1 MGFQSSFSSFWVCQ
15 KFCYLGIK
23 RALSWH
29 GSQSSKSDFFSSNR
43 MDNFQ
48 MLTTP
53 IFLQFNMSP
62 TSTSM
67 AGYPY
72 GSSSGY
78 AGAMYAAAAS
88 TPPTTKEPFSSSLV
102 SAGDSINSLRLK
114 AKQHSTPSSSPY
126 YPAASVSPG
135 KSNSSESP
143 NLTSTA
149 SAANTA
155 NSTELYNNGD
165 AGTAAGES
173 V

>member
-1 MGFQSSFSSFWVCQ
+1 M
-15 KFCYLGIK
+15 
-23 RALSWH
+23 
-29 GSQSSKSDFFSSNR
+29 
-43 MDNFQ
+43 
-48 MLTTP
+48 T
-53 IFLQFNMSP
+53 
-62 TSTSM
+62 
-67 AGYPY
+67 GYPY

-88 TPPTTKEPFSSSLV
+88 TPPTTKEPFSTSSLV
-102 SAGDSINSLRLK
+102 TAGDSINSLRLK

-149 SAANTA
+149 SAAA
-155 NSTELYNNGD
+155 SNSTELYNNGD
-165 AGTAAGES
+165 TATGES